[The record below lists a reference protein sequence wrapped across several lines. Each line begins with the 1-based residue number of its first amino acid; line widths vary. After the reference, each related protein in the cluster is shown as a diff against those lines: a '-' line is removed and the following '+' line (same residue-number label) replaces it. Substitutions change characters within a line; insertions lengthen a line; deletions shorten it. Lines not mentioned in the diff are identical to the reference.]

1 MDSDRHSGDQ
11 TYALGGRAGELS
23 MCCRLQG
30 LVATIGGR
38 WLVRM
43 RSGRRLGWGQLQRWP
58 MLQSAE
64 RAHFEQDRAIAIFLK
79 LVCLHRRAFCGMP
92 IFQGTALA
100 PMNALEIARS
110 FDQASAA
117 AAAATASAA
126 AAEALVMQAD
136 ALKNQRPKTYTRIRR
151 RKPSDGGVNHWTS
164 NLGLNELFWMCPP
177 NSQESYAN
185 ICLVVRIG
193 KGDLNMRFFLQIS
206 NFQVCH
212 TLFQIRTVF
221 SMSFA
226 IRRLAIVNG

>member
-1 MDSDRHSGDQ
+1 
-11 TYALGGRAGELS
+11 
-23 MCCRLQG
+23 
-30 LVATIGGR
+30 
-38 WLVRM
+38 M

-100 PMNALEIARS
+100 PKNPLEVARS

-126 AAEALVMQAD
+126 AAEALAMQAD
-136 ALKNQRPKTYTRIRR
+136 ALKNQRPKRIKW

-164 NLGLNELFWMCPP
+164 NLGLNEFFWMCPP
-177 NSQESYAN
+177 YSQESYAN
-185 ICLVVRIG
+185 LCVVVHIG

-226 IRRLAIVNG
+226 IRILAI

>member
-1 MDSDRHSGDQ
+1 MVV
-11 TYALGGRAGELS
+11 AAV
-23 MCCRLQG
+23 
-30 LVATIGGR
+30 LVAGGR

-43 RSGRRLGWGQLQRWP
+43 CSGEAPGVGAIATLACAAVG
-58 MLQSAE
+58 
-64 RAHFEQDRAIAIFLK
+64 RARTFEQDRAMAIFFK

-100 PMNALEIARS
+100 PKNPLEVARS

-136 ALKNQRPKTYTRIRR
+136 ALKNQRPKTHKRIRI
-151 RKPSDGGVNHWTS
+151 RKPSDGGVNHWSS

-177 NSQESYAN
+177 DSQESYAN
-185 ICLVVRIG
+185 ICLVVQIG

-212 TLFQIRTVF
+212 TLFQIRTAF
-221 SMSFA
+221 RLSFA
-226 IRRLAIVNG
+226 IRRLAI

>member
-1 MDSDRHSGDQ
+1 
-11 TYALGGRAGELS
+11 

-43 RSGRRLGWGQLQRWP
+43 RSGWRLGWGQLQRWP

-117 AAAATASAA
+117 AAAATAAAAAATASAA
-126 AAEALVMQAD
+126 AAEAVAAAAAAEALAMQAD

-185 ICLVVRIG
+185 ICLVVQIG
-193 KGDLNMRFFLQIS
+193 KGDLNMRLFLQIS

-212 TLFQIRTVF
+212 TLFQILTAF
-221 SMSFA
+221 SLSFA
-226 IRRLAIVNG
+226 IRRLAI